1 MRLQRMINMKLEL
14 KHLAPYLPYGLKM
27 SRNGF
32 TGNLIQIKNPKET
45 DLLEIFE
52 FQVSCSNWWENTED
66 VNHYKPILRPLSD
79 LVKEIEINEE
89 RFAPMNWMEKNIDKS
104 IRFYRSLNGD
114 LEIDIDTDN
123 YSQVINLFCGY
134 DAVQKLFEWNFDVF
148 NLIEEGLAIDINT
161 LKQTT

>member
-1 MRLQRMINMKLEL
+1 MKLEL

-79 LVKEIEINEE
+79 LTKEIEHNGE
-89 RFAPMNWMEKNIDKS
+89 RFVPRNNDLLGKYEICTYPNFNFFDSFGSNENIEELP
-104 IRFYRSLNGD
+104 FY
-114 LEIDIDTDN
+114 
-123 YSQVINLFCGY
+123 VI
-134 DAVQKLFEWNFDVF
+134 QKLFEWHFDVF

-161 LKQTT
+161 IKP